1 MGMVG
6 WREWYFAC
14 SMRRM
19 KKLTRNGCRKFSFP
33 KSIQNRTWH
42 AITCRV
48 WDFANILMQHSKIF
62 PPTADELP
70 PEEQAPEDTA
80 TTEPA
85 PAVSTDATTTKAPTE
100 KLKSDAEDIEKDWEP
115 VEKPS
120 ETASEKT
127 TDISEEGEKV
137 EAPDLGGSDGEKI
150 EKPETKDVL
159 DEAAAT
165 GKVLPQS
172 SLEKDW

>member
-1 MGMVG
+1 M
-6 WREWYFAC
+6 
-14 SMRRM
+14 
-19 KKLTRNGCRKFSFP
+19 
-33 KSIQNRTWH
+33 
-42 AITCRV
+42 
-48 WDFANILMQHSKIF
+48 
-62 PPTADELP
+62 
-70 PEEQAPEDTA
+70 
-80 TTEPA
+80 
-85 PAVSTDATTTKAPTE
+85 
-100 KLKSDAEDIEKDWEP
+100 
-115 VEKPS
+115 EKPS

-127 TDISEEGEKV
+127 ADISEEGEQV

>member
-1 MGMVG
+1 
-6 WREWYFAC
+6 
-14 SMRRM
+14 M
-19 KKLTRNGCRKFSFP
+19 KKPTKSGCRKFSSRKVCGRNVHGILSP
-33 KSIQNRTWH
+33 VSNTID
-42 AITCRV
+42 I
-48 WDFANILMQHSKIF
+48 NILMQKSKIF

-70 PEEQAPEDTA
+70 PQKQAPEDTT
-80 TTEPA
+80 TTEQA
-85 PAVSTDATTTKAPTE
+85 PAVSTDTSTTEPLAE
-100 KLKSDAEDIEKDWEP
+100 KPISDAEDIEKDWEP

-120 ETASEKT
+120 ETASEKTT

-165 GKVLPQS
+165 GKVLPQN

>member
-1 MGMVG
+1 MGAVSSPLLKHT
-6 WREWYFAC
+6 EEITAC
-14 SMRRM
+14 YS
-19 KKLTRNGCRKFSFP
+19 LT
-33 KSIQNRTWH
+33 SIIFVDILTQN
-42 AITCRV
+42 
-48 WDFANILMQHSKIF
+48 SKVF

-70 PEEQAPEDTA
+70 PKNQAPEDATTKEQA
-80 TTEPA
+80 PAVNTDTTTTTEPSA
-85 PAVSTDATTTKAPTE
+85 E
-100 KLKSDAEDIEKDWEP
+100 KLKSEAEDIEKDWEP

>member
-1 MGMVG
+1 M
-6 WREWYFAC
+6 EEDTAFY
-14 SMRRM
+14 S
-19 KKLTRNGCRKFSFP
+19 LTS
-33 KSIQNRTWH
+33 T
-42 AITCRV
+42 TCI
-48 WDFANILMQHSKIF
+48 NILVQHSKIF

-70 PEEQAPEDTA
+70 PKEQAPEDATTTEQA
-80 TTEPA
+80 PAVNTDTTTTEP
-85 PAVSTDATTTKAPTE
+85 SGE
-100 KLKSDAEDIEKDWEP
+100 KLKPEAEDIEKDWEP

-137 EAPDLGGSDGEKI
+137 EAPDLGGSDGEKV

>member
-1 MGMVG
+1 M
-6 WREWYFAC
+6 
-14 SMRRM
+14 
-19 KKLTRNGCRKFSFP
+19 
-33 KSIQNRTWH
+33 QN
-42 AITCRV
+42 
-48 WDFANILMQHSKIF
+48 SKIF
-62 PPTADELP
+62 PPTANEIP
-70 PEEQAPEDTA
+70 PKEQAPEDATTTEQA
-80 TTEPA
+80 PAVNTDNTTTTEPSA
-85 PAVSTDATTTKAPTE
+85 E
-100 KLKSDAEDIEKDWEP
+100 KLKPEAEDIEKDWEP